1 MSAAAFSSRLLLI
14 GWDAADW
21 QVITPLIDAGQMPA
35 LAEMIEKGA
44 MGNLATLQPVISPML
59 WTSIATGKTADKH
72 GIFGFVEKDPETGNA
87 RPSSAVSRRT
97 KAIWNIF
104 QQARGWRCHVSNWWA
119 SHPAEPLDGITV
131 SNVFFRTKQIGPN
144 SWRVPAHSVHPPE
157 LVPEFGPLRMGIN
170 EVNEHLVLPFIPGAA
185 EIDQK
190 TDIRLERFAAL
201 MSDCCSEQ
209 AVATALLE
217 REPWQFAAVYFDSID
232 HFSHGFMAY
241 HPPRQPHVPEA
252 DFEMYRHVMTSV
264 YRFHDMM
271 LKRLIELAGPEATI
285 VLCSDHGFQSGFLRP
300 FDNPR
305 EPAGPIIGH
314 RDFGILVMK
323 GPGIKPD
330 ERIYGANL
338 LDIAPTLLTLAGL
351 PIGRDM
357 DGKPLLEILESP
369 TVPVPIDSWEEIA
382 GRDGSHPTGHQ
393 WVTSEEDAD
402 EVMQQFAAL
411 GYIDDPTV
419 DRREGGKGAELEGRY
434 NLSQVYLSTAR
445 ADEAVSVLENLV
457 SERPWESRYIHQLA
471 NAYLKAGWFRA
482 AEELLQRAYPP
493 SKTDP
498 SPPLVV
504 LQMRVKAHIRRGE
517 REGAAHLLS
526 RLMTRM
532 LRHPTTWVEAGW
544 LWIELHHLSE
554 AERCF
559 RRAVELDMDSA
570 AGWQGLSTVHLQRRE
585 NTQAIDAALE
595 AVQRL
600 HHLPVAHLNL
610 GIALAREEQFE
621 DALVAF
627 RRVVGMRPKMVDAH
641 RWLSAI
647 YSSKCPN
654 SFLAGAHRNEARR
667 LSRERAMRSPSSRSR
682 AEQPRPIP
690 DIPGQAERREREEAA
705 RPLTKA
711 PATSGR
717 TFVVVSGLP
726 RSGTSLMMQML
737 AAGGLPAR
745 TDGERTADED
755 NPAGYLEWEA
765 IKRIKQEPH
774 LLDEPDLEKKAI
786 KVISA
791 LLPSL
796 PRVHN
801 YRVIYMKRPVAQIVA
816 SQAKMITHRGKKMEA
831 ETQEMTAALRTHSET
846 TLEFLRK
853 QSNTFQVLEVDFP
866 TLVANPKDA
875 VRPIAEFLGPDILPH
890 PEKLAGAIRSELHR
904 NRDEQR
910 DLGK

>member
-1 MSAAAFSSRLLLI
+1 MSSAAFSSRLLLI

-21 QVITPLIDAGQMPA
+21 QIITPLIDAGQMPV

-87 RPSSAVSRRT
+87 RPSSSVSRRA

-144 SWRVPAHSVHPPE
+144 TWRVPAHSIHPPE

-170 EVNEHLVLPFIPGAA
+170 EINEHLVLPFIPGAA

-190 TDIRLERFAAL
+190 KDHRLERFAAL

-241 HPPRQPHVPEA
+241 HPPRQPHISEA
-252 DFEMYRHVMTSV
+252 DFEMYRHVMTGV

-285 VLCSDHGFQSGFLRP
+285 VLCSDHGFHSGFLRP

-330 ERIYGANL
+330 ERIYGATL

-369 TVPVPIDSWEEIA
+369 TVPVPIDSWEEVA
-382 GRDGSHPTGHQ
+382 GRDGSHPSGHK
-393 WVTSEEDAD
+393 WVTSEEDSD
-402 EVMQQFAAL
+402 EVMRQFAAL

-419 DRREGGKGAELEGRY
+419 DRREGGESAELEGQY

-457 SERPWESRYIHQLA
+457 SKLPWESRYIHQLA

-498 SPPLVV
+498 APPLVV
-504 LQMRVKAHIRRGE
+504 LQMRVKARLRRGD

-544 LWIELHHLSE
+544 LWIELQRLPE
-554 AERCF
+554 AEKNVF
-559 RRAVELDMDSA
+559 AAPSSWTSTALQAGKDSQPYICIGA
-570 AGWQGLSTVHLQRRE
+570 KTLRPLMPLWKPFNGCTTCRWRISTSASLS
-585 NTQAIDAALE
+585 
-595 AVQRL
+595 
-600 HHLPVAHLNL
+600 P
-610 GIALAREEQFE
+610 ARNNS
-621 DALVAF
+621 
-627 RRVVGMRPKMVDAH
+627 MM
-641 RWLSAI
+641 RWLLFAG
-647 YSSKCPN
+647 SSECVLRW
-654 SFLAGAHRNEARR
+654 S
-667 LSRERAMRSPSSRSR
+667 
-682 AEQPRPIP
+682 
-690 DIPGQAERREREEAA
+690 
-705 RPLTKA
+705 T
-711 PATSGR
+711 
-717 TFVVVSGLP
+717 
-726 RSGTSLMMQML
+726 
-737 AAGGLPAR
+737 R
-745 TDGERTADED
+745 TDGSRRFIHPNVRTVSWRALTEMRRDALAESVRCETRPPV
-755 NPAGYLEWEA
+755 PARKSRGRF
-765 IKRIKQEPH
+765 RIFHSQR
-774 LLDEPDLEKKAI
+774 
-786 KVISA
+786 SA
-791 LLPSL
+791 GSARK
-796 PRVHN
+796 PRA
-801 YRVIYMKRPVAQIVA
+801 P
-816 SQAKMITHRGKKMEA
+816 
-831 ETQEMTAALRTHSET
+831 
-846 TLEFLRK
+846 
-853 QSNTFQVLEVDFP
+853 
-866 TLVANPKDA
+866 
-875 VRPIAEFLGPDILPH
+875 
-890 PEKLAGAIRSELHR
+890 
-904 NRDEQR
+904 
-910 DLGK
+910 

>member
-21 QVITPLIDAGQMPA
+21 HIITPLIDAGQMPT

-44 MGNLATLQPVISPML
+44 MGNLATLQPVISPIL

-87 RPSSAVSRRT
+87 RPSSSVSRRT

-144 SWRVPAHSVHPPE
+144 SWRVPDHSIHPPE

-209 AVATALLE
+209 AIATALLE

-232 HFSHGFMAY
+232 HFSHGFMPY
-241 HPPRQPHVPEA
+241 HPPRQPHISEA
-252 DFEMYRHVMTSV
+252 DFEMYRHVMTGV

-285 VLCSDHGFQSGFLRP
+285 VLCSDHGFHSGFLRP

-351 PIGRDM
+351 PVGRDM
-357 DGKPLLEILESP
+357 DGKPLLEILQSP
-369 TVPVPIDSWEEIA
+369 TVPVPIDSWEEVA
-382 GRDGSHPTGHQ
+382 GHDGSHPLGYQ
-393 WVTSEEDAD
+393 WITSEEDSD
-402 EVMQQFAAL
+402 EVMRQFAAL

-419 DRREGGKGAELEGRY
+419 DRREGGKSAELEGQY
-434 NLSQVYLSTAR
+434 NLSQVYLSSAR
-445 ADEAVSVLENLV
+445 ADEAVSLLEDLV
-457 SERPWESRYIHQLA
+457 SKQPWESRYIHQLA
-471 NAYLKAGWFRA
+471 NAYLKAGWFRGA
-482 AEELLQRAYPP
+482 DELLQRAYPP

-498 SPPLVV
+498 APPLVV
-504 LQMRVKAHIRRGE
+504 LQMRVKARLRRGD

-544 LWIELHHLSE
+544 LWIELQRLPQ
-554 AERCF
+554 AEKCF
-559 RRAVELDMDSA
+559 RRAVELDIDSA
-570 AGWQGLSTVHLQRRE
+570 AGWQGLSTVHLHRRE
-585 NTQAIDAALE
+585 STQAIDAALE

-610 GIALAREEQFE
+610 GIALVRAKQFD

-641 RWLSAI
+641 RWLAAL

-667 LSRERAMRSPSSRSR
+667 LSRERAMRNPSSRSR
-682 AEQPRPIP
+682 AEESRSIP
-690 DIPGQAERREREEAA
+690 DIPLPAERRKREEAA
-705 RPLTKA
+705 RPLTKE

-717 TFVVVSGLP
+717 TFVLCVGI
-726 RSGTSLMMQML
+726 TSLGYISHD
-737 AAGGLPAR
+737 ANARSRWPAR
-745 TDGERTADED
+745 SDRWRE
-755 NPAGYLEWEA
+755 N
-765 IKRIKQEPH
+765 
-774 LLDEPDLEKKAI
+774 
-786 KVISA
+786 
-791 LLPSL
+791 
-796 PRVHN
+796 
-801 YRVIYMKRPVAQIVA
+801 
-816 SQAKMITHRGKKMEA
+816 RG
-831 ETQEMTAALRTHSET
+831 R
-846 TLEFLRK
+846 R
-853 QSNTFQVLEVDFP
+853 
-866 TLVANPKDA
+866 
-875 VRPIAEFLGPDILPH
+875 
-890 PEKLAGAIRSELHR
+890 
-904 NRDEQR
+904 
-910 DLGK
+910 